1 MEFGL
6 KTAAAPRTAAAVR
19 VPPAAGDQTDHTDE
33 EDTEMG
39 RKTMGSQEQTAL
51 VRRILEEAFNRGNLG
66 VVDEG
71 FAPDAV
77 IHDPGLEYRGAAE
90 LRRGLERLR
99 TAFPDFHFTVE
110 DLFAG
115 GDKVVVRYR
124 GEGTHRGVF
133 LGIPA
138 TGRRISYTGI
148 LIVRLQ
154 EGRIAE
160 FWAQPDLLGVLRQL
174 GFAPSTGT

>member
-1 MEFGL
+1 MEM
-6 KTAAAPRTAAAVR
+6 
-19 VPPAAGDQTDHTDE
+19 E
-33 EDTEMG
+33 S
-39 RKTMGSQEQTAL
+39 KTMGAQEQMAL
-51 VRRILEEAFNRGNLG
+51 VQRILEEAFNHGHLD

-77 IHDPGLEYRGAAE
+77 IHDPGLEYRGTAE
-90 LRRGLERLR
+90 LRRGLDRLR

-115 GDKVVVRYR
+115 GDKIAVRYR

-154 EGRIAE
+154 DGLIAE
-160 FWAQPDLLGVLRQL
+160 FWAQPDLIGILRQL
-174 GFAPSTGT
+174 GAFSADGQAASLNYGEET

>member
-1 MEFGL
+1 
-6 KTAAAPRTAAAVR
+6 
-19 VPPAAGDQTDHTDE
+19 
-33 EDTEMG
+33 MG
-39 RKTMGSQEQTAL
+39 RKIMGSQEQTAL

-99 TAFPDFHFTVE
+99 TAFPDFHFTIE

-138 TGRRISYTGI
+138 TGRPISYTGI

-154 EGRIAE
+154 EGRVAE

-174 GFAPSTGT
+174 GFAPSTGTQAAPLDPSREP